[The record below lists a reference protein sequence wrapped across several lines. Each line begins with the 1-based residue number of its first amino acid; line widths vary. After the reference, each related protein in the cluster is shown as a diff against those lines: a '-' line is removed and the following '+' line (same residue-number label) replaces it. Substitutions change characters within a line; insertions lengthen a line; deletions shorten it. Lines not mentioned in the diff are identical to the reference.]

1 MRRTIEQCEN
11 CRCAIYAFG
20 LSRPILIC
28 YNKAGREGTFF
39 VISPNENCTNFK
51 PKGHLAGLI
60 LPTLESDGAK
70 LIPLTQG
77 KFAIVDAD
85 DYDRLAKRK
94 WRCKQAGNTFYAYAF
109 RRNANKLA
117 MLLMH
122 RQITDAPKG
131 MFVDHRDGN
140 GLNNRKSNLR
150 LCTPAQNAHNRCPSF
165 NRRSIYKGISWH
177 KQIKKWAVRICK
189 SGGRFHL
196 GCFDDPTDAAL
207 AYDRKAEQLFGEF
220 AYLNFPQLA
229 EFRNFARKII
239 FAT

>member
-1 MRRTIEQCEN
+1 MRQTIEQCEN

-20 LSRPILIC
+20 LSRPVLIC

-77 KFAIVDAD
+77 KFAIVDAE
-85 DYDRLAKRK
+85 DYDWLVQYK
-94 WRCKQAGNTFYAYAF
+94 WHCQRADNRFYAV
-109 RRNANKLA
+109 RRQHGKEARIP
-117 MLLMH
+117 MH
-122 RQITDAPKG
+122 RQIMHASKG
-131 MFVDHRDGN
+131 QLVDHIDGN

-150 LCTPAQNAHNRCPSF
+150 FCSAAQNAW
-165 NRRSIYKGISWH
+165 NRRPDRCCYSRYKGITWSKNH
-177 KQIKKWAVRICK
+177 KKWHAHITK
-189 SGGRFHL
+189 SGRSMYL
-196 GCFDDPTDAAL
+196 GHFDDQAEAAI
-207 AYDRKAEQLFGEF
+207 AYDRKAEQLFGQF

-229 EFRNFARKII
+229 EFRKFARKII
-239 FAT
+239 FAQ